1 MVNTDLPLESG
12 HLLANRKGR
21 FIMRRNVYYYPCEEV
36 NFDLIKEYIDADDK
50 NYYELSK
57 TLGWGKN
64 GVSNL
69 LRKENNVA
77 EDKLQQLAFY
87 FNVPVETFL
96 LPDMEEDDEYFESL
110 LEMAVRKEFVIENIA
125 EIKELLVKICDKVC
139 E

>member
-1 MVNTDLPLESG
+1 
-12 HLLANRKGR
+12 
-21 FIMRRNVYYYPCEEV
+21 MRRNVYYYPCEDV
-36 NFDLIKEYIDADDK
+36 DFDTIRAFVDADNK

-87 FNVPVETFL
+87 FNVPIDTFLFTDMDDDDDETF
-96 LPDMEEDDEYFESL
+96 EDL
-110 LEMAVRKEFVIENIA
+110 LEMAVRKEFVIDNIA
-125 EIKELLVKICDKVC
+125 EIKELLTKIYDEICK
-139 E
+139 